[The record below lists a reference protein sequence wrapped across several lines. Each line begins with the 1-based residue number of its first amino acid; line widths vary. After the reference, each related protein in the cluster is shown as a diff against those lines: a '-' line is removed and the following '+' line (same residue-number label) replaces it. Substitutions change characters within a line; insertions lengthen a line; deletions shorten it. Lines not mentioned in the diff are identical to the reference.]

1 MRRFELVEGTASKF
15 WEVALSGADVT
26 VRFGRIGTHG
36 QVKTKTHGSPEAARK
51 DHDKLVKEKTGRG
64 YREVGLAQGATLAAV
79 AAPPAA
85 PDAGSA
91 TTRSAAVATT
101 TRPSDE
107 TAAAPSPAIVA
118 EVAAVTPAGAPARA
132 LDRAPIA
139 SAAATAA
146 GDIVW
151 PEGGFEW
158 TDALRASL
166 PIVRGVHAP
175 ALSGELTA
183 LVLLARPLV
192 FEDDA
197 HGYYTQR
204 FAELMSAMGR
214 SWSRWGVAT
223 STRRIQLAHLEDDDP
238 QAWLELCA
246 QSLDAQVKTG
256 AARYVGYYGRSYP
269 LVWMTY
275 VGIGL
280 HGLPFMVERT
290 LDFARAVQT
299 LPNQLA
305 RVLQSMVDGALR
317 PAIAASSDEEH
328 DAVVAL
334 LEAQAGST
342 TLDRLVRAQLCPHRQ
357 DWVEQGLDDDKAGL
371 HQRLQD
377 CAASADAM
385 RRYFK
390 DYIGYYQGLEPCM
403 LLQLK
408 LHGAGAFGLLS
419 DMLRKAEDRTACEK
433 LTALV
438 ARLREPESIRL
449 LAELI
454 ERKESRAALDKLSEK
469 YPAAVLKCVVEQALS
484 SRSRLAEGWAVR
496 LALREPAAL
505 AQVLAALDDGAR
517 ERFQA
522 VLDALH
528 VQDAPAE
535 SLPPLLR
542 DPPWLRKER
551 ATELPT
557 LAVPVFATPDRFDWS
572 AQDNARHAAHEVRSY
587 RRNAT
592 DDPVAA
598 AFERMRIVPAGR
610 ERVLAGQPLQADDI
624 QIGTRYYYGEAPES
638 ALLLPDVAMLA
649 LWNSYPAKYWVT
661 YYSGNAAAV
670 RAILAR
676 GGTAAMPGL
685 AAYVQAQPEDG
696 LEIALQVDS
705 ASLVPTALHALRN
718 LKKAKDVAAA
728 WIRAH
733 VATTL
738 AVALP
743 LAFGS
748 ARATR
753 DDAQSAL
760 RWLVAN
766 GFDTQAR
773 AAAAG
778 YGTPMAAAFEAL
790 LGADPLLV
798 LPARMPKLPGF
809 FVAPSMRRPRLRD
822 GGALP
827 TSALEHIGSMLA
839 ISRLEAPYPGLA
851 IVKDACTPESLAE
864 FAWDVFEAW
873 SAGGAPSKD
882 SWAFAGLGLLGND
895 ETARRLAPRIREWP
909 GQSQHQRAV
918 TGLDLLAAI
927 GSDVALM
934 HLNGIAGKVKF
945 KALQDRARE
954 KIAAVAQARGFTA
967 AELSDRLVPDLGLDE
982 RGTLALDFG
991 PRQFFIGFDETLKP
1005 FVKDAQGVRLKD
1017 LPKPLRTDD
1026 AALSAAATD
1035 RFKQLKK
1042 DAKAIASLQVT
1053 RLEMSMVDRRRWS
1066 AADFR
1071 LFFLE
1076 HPLMRHLAARLVW
1089 GLYDA
1094 NGGLAGAFRV
1104 AEDWTLADADDAQ
1117 FELPADARI
1126 GLVHVIE
1133 MPAALQSA
1141 FGQMLADYEILQPFK
1156 QLGRETYALTPQEQA
1171 AAKID
1176 RFAAKTI
1183 ATGSVMGLVNRGW
1196 ERGDAQDGGWV
1207 GWFTKRVGDRLE
1219 VQMELDPGTVVG
1231 DMSHEPRQRIPNLVL
1246 RKAGSWDADG
1256 LVTFASLNPI
1266 VASEVL
1272 RDADLLA
1279 PFVDA

>member
-1 MRRFELVEGTASKF
+1 MRRFELVEGTSSKF
-15 WEVALSGADVT
+15 WEVALGGADVT
-26 VRFGRIGTHG
+26 VRFGRIGTNG
-36 QVKTKTHGSPEAARK
+36 QTKTKTHASPEAARK
-51 DHDKLVKEKTGRG
+51 DHDKLVKEKTGGG
-64 YREVGLAQGATLAAV
+64 YKEVAVAAGATLAAV
-79 AAPPAA
+79 AAPANP
-85 PDAGSA
+85 P
-91 TTRSAAVATT
+91 V
-101 TRPSDE
+101 
-107 TAAAPSPAIVA
+107 AAADH
-118 EVAAVTPAGAPARA
+118 VAAAATPPTGSMP
-132 LDRAPIA
+132 A
-139 SAAATAA
+139 SAAAPDLATSTASA
-146 GDIVW
+146 PAPAPASAPALASERAPALATPTADIPW
-151 PEGGFEW
+151 PQGGFEW
-158 TDALRASL
+158 TDTLRAAL

-175 ALSGELTA
+175 ALSGDLTA

-192 FEDDA
+192 FEDAA
-197 HGYYTQR
+197 HAYAQQR
-204 FAELMSAMGR
+204 FAELMAAMGR
-214 SWSRWGVAT
+214 SWSRWDAAA
-223 STRRIQLAHLEDDDP
+223 SACKIQLAHLGDADP
-238 QAWLELCA
+238 EAWLELCA
-246 QSLDAQVKTG
+246 QSLDAQVRRTE
-256 AARYVGYYGRSYP
+256 APHAGYYGRSYP
-269 LVWMTY
+269 LAWSTY

-290 LDFARAVQT
+290 LDFARAVQSLPHT
-299 LPNQLA
+299 LT
-305 RVLQSMVDGALR
+305 RVLQSMIDGALR

-328 DAVVAL
+328 DAVIAL
-334 LEAQAGST
+334 LEVQAAST
-342 TLDRLVRAQLCPHRQ
+342 PLDRLIRAQLCPHRQ
-357 DWVEQGLDDDKAGL
+357 DWVEQGLEDDKAGNHYWL
-371 HQRLQD
+371 RD
-377 CAASADAM
+377 CAASAESM

-390 DYIGYYQGLEPCM
+390 GLNLYYQGLEPCL
-403 LLQLK
+403 LLQVH
-408 LHGAGAFGLLS
+408 LHGAGAFGLMS
-419 DMLRKAEDRTACEK
+419 DMLHATDDRTSCEK

-438 ARLREPESIRL
+438 ARMREPASIRL

-454 ERKESRAALDKLSEK
+454 ERKESRAALDKLAEK

-505 AQVLAALDDGAR
+505 AQVLAALDDGLR

-522 VLDALH
+522 VLDALD
-528 VQDAPAE
+528 VQDAPLDA
-535 SLPPLLR
+535 LPPLLR

-551 ATELPT
+551 AMELPT
-557 LAVPVFATPDRFDWS
+557 LAVPIVATPDRLEWS
-572 AQDNARHAAHEVRSY
+572 AQDSARHAAHEPRSY
-587 RRNAT
+587 RRTAT
-592 DDPVAA
+592 GDPVAA
-598 AFERMRIVPAGR
+598 AFDRMRIVAAGR
-610 ERVLAGQPLQADDI
+610 ERVLAGQPLLAEDV
-624 QIGTRYYYGEAPES
+624 QIGDRYFYGESPES
-638 ALLLPDVAMLA
+638 ALLMPDAAMLA
-649 LWNSYPAKYWVT
+649 LWNSYPARYWMSH
-661 YYSGNAAAV
+661 YSGNAAAV
-670 RAILAR
+670 HAILAR
-676 GGTAAMPGL
+676 GGTAALPGL
-685 AAYVQAQPEDG
+685 AAYVQAHPEDG

-718 LKKAKDVAAA
+718 LKKAKAVAAA

-738 AVALP
+738 AAALP

-748 ARATR
+748 ARAAR

-766 GFDTQAR
+766 GFDAQAR

-778 YGTPMAAAFEAL
+778 YGSEMAAAFEAL
-790 LGADPLLV
+790 LGADPLLA
-798 LPARMPKLPGF
+798 LPTRMPKLPGF

-822 GGALP
+822 GGGALP

-839 ISRLEAPYPGLA
+839 ISKLDAPYPGLA
-851 IVKDACTPESLAE
+851 VVKEACTPQSLGE

-873 SAGGAPSKD
+873 SAGGAPSKE
-882 SWAFAGLGLLGND
+882 SWAFTGLGLLGDD

-945 KALQDRARE
+945 KALQDRARD
-954 KIAAVAQARGFTA
+954 KIAAVAEARGFTA

-991 PRQFFIGFDETLKP
+991 PRQFFIRFDETLKP

-1017 LPKPLRTDD
+1017 LPKPIRTDD

-1035 RFKQLKK
+1035 RFKQMKK

-1053 RLEMSMVDRRRWS
+1053 RLEMSMVDRRRWT
-1066 AADFR
+1066 ATDFR

-1089 GLYDA
+1089 GVYDA
-1094 NGGLAGAFRV
+1094 NGALAGAFRV
-1104 AEDWTLADADDAQ
+1104 AEDWTLADADDAP
-1117 FELPADARI
+1117 FDLPADAGI

-1133 MPAALQSA
+1133 MPAALQAA
-1141 FGQMLADYEILQPFK
+1141 FGQVFADYEILQPFK
-1156 QLGRETYALTPQEQA
+1156 QLGRETYALTAQEQA
-1171 AAKID
+1171 AARID
-1176 RFAAKTI
+1176 RYAARTI

-1196 ERGDAQDGGWV
+1196 ERGDAQDAGWV
-1207 GWFTKRVGDRLE
+1207 GWFTKRVGDGLE

-1231 DMSHEPRQRIPNLVL
+1231 DMSYEPKQRIPNLVL
-1246 RKAGSWDADG
+1246 RKAGSWNDEG
-1256 LVTFASLNPI
+1256 LQAFASLHPI